1 MSEEKES
8 PRGFRVTDRRRFS
21 EEGESKSGE
30 ETEETTGAPAPESL
44 GNPPGGSA
52 ASSPASP
59 PGEPFGAALGEE
71 PREAHLEPEEPVS
84 FSTFVLGLSTQ
95 ALFHLGEIADPSTG
109 ETYPDL
115 AAAKHVIDILGILKS
130 KTLNNLEQAEERL
143 LDAVLY
149 DLRLKY
155 VELVRGASK
164 EEA

>member
-1 MSEEKES
+1 MNQEKES

-21 EEGESKSGE
+21 DEGDAQPGGE
-30 ETEETTGAPAPESL
+30 APEASSASEPEAPPAMATPAPDPVL
-44 GNPPGGSA
+44 PD
-52 ASSPASP
+52 
-59 PGEPFGAALGEE
+59 
-71 PREAHLEPEEPVS
+71 EPVN

-109 ETYPDL
+109 GAHADL
-115 AAAKHVIDILGILKS
+115 AAAKHVIDILGILKT
-130 KTLNNLEQAEERL
+130 KTRNNLEHAEERL

-164 EEA
+164 EGA